1 MATATEI
8 LELLKE
14 RAKPEKI
21 QGMAKF
27 GLTPGSRLGVSV
39 PDMRAVAKQ
48 VGRDHDV
55 ALELWESGYPE
66 AQIVASMIAEPAQL
80 TEVQMETWV
89 IDLNSWDTCDQVC
102 MNLFE
107 KSPLVKEKILDW
119 SNREEEFVKRAAYA
133 LIACLAWHDKEMDNE
148 EFTNLFPIIS
158 SGSIDDRNYVKKAV
172 SWALRNIGKR
182 NLDLNQA
189 AIKLAQDIR
198 QIDSRAARW
207 IASDVLRELQ
217 SEQVHQ
223 RLVKKAGLGNNSR
236 S

>member
-1 MATATEI
+1 MATAAEI

-21 QGMAKF
+21 QGMANF
-27 GLTPGSRLGVSV
+27 GLTPDSRLGVSV
-39 PDMRAVAKQ
+39 PDMRAIAKQ
-48 VGRDHDV
+48 VGKNHDV

-107 KSPLVKEKILDW
+107 KSPLVMEKIFDW

-133 LIACLAWHDKEMDNE
+133 LIACLAWHDKQMDNE

-158 SGSIDDRNYVKKAV
+158 NGSTDDRNYVKKAV

-189 AIKLAQDIR
+189 AIKLAQDVR

-223 RLVKKAGLGNNSR
+223 RLVKRAGLGNNSR